1 MMQLFVLFLQIEKF
15 VAIYVQFEEERSS
28 IYFKDIL
35 TGKKQQKNLKT
46 IKSLIIIKQL
56 VRHCRDANYRNRFVM
71 LLYLSQFV
79 IFNPWKVPWNWI
91 AFSQNSFV
99 ISPDWMRQWTT
110 CKQGLY
116 VKSYSFFK
124 TIVKRF
130 KNYKLIFT
138 QVKFSDVL
146 PSHNRGVFRIQPNKY
161 DEGF

>member
-1 MMQLFVLFLQIEKF
+1 MQLFVLFLQIEKF

-79 IFNPWKVPWNWI
+79 IFNP
-91 AFSQNSFV
+91 
-99 ISPDWMRQWTT
+99 
-110 CKQGLY
+110 
-116 VKSYSFFK
+116 
-124 TIVKRF
+124 
-130 KNYKLIFT
+130 
-138 QVKFSDVL
+138 
-146 PSHNRGVFRIQPNKY
+146 
-161 DEGF
+161 